1 MKECS
6 SSHKRGCYKSH
17 PGSLSALSEKR
28 LGLLCPLKMGET
40 EAQSRGRERHAPGGL
55 EVAEAEAEGGSGVT
69 QRPVSLNKDRIFH

>member
-1 MKECS
+1 MEPSRSRACWEVFWVLKECS

-40 EAQSRGRERHAPGGL
+40 EAQSRGRERRAPGGL
-55 EVAEAEAEGGSGVT
+55 EVAEAEA
-69 QRPVSLNKDRIFH
+69 